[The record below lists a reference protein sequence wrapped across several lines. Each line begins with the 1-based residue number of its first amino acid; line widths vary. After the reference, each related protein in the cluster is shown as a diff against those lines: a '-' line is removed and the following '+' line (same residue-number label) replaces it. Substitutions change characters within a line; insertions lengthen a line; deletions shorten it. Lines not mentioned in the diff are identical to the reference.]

1 MVGLNGN
8 ELVHLFVDDLTEYA
22 IVIVDSTDKILAWNA
37 GARALLGYTAGEAV
51 GRSFSEFYAKLD
63 PANSGS
69 NVSITDAAQGGRHE
83 TNRELVRRDGTRFQA
98 NIVLRRLVDTKGSVG
113 FGLIAHD
120 IDRSRRIA
128 AAVPA
133 APRGS
138 AKILVVDDN
147 RGVLGIAVDQLTS
160 LGYRVIAAS
169 NGAEALDMLRHD
181 GQIDLLFT
189 DVIMPGELAGG
200 ALAAKAMEIRPGLKV
215 LFASAYFEGA
225 LVGKGQLEADVQF
238 LPKPY
243 RKQELARKIEE
254 VLSAV
259 F

>member
-37 GARALLGYTAGEAV
+37 GARALLGYTADEAV

-63 PANSGS
+63 PATSGS
-69 NVSITDAAQGGRHE
+69 NASITDAAQGGRHE

-98 NIVLRRLVDTKGSVG
+98 NVVLRRLADTSKGSVG

-138 AKILVVDDN
+138 AKILVV
-147 RGVLGIAVDQLTS
+147 
-160 LGYRVIAAS
+160 
-169 NGAEALDMLRHD
+169 
-181 GQIDLLFT
+181 
-189 DVIMPGELAGG
+189 
-200 ALAAKAMEIRPGLKV
+200 
-215 LFASAYFEGA
+215 
-225 LVGKGQLEADVQF
+225 
-238 LPKPY
+238 
-243 RKQELARKIEE
+243 
-254 VLSAV
+254 
-259 F
+259 